1 MNLKKY
7 KILSVFIIFLLMF
20 PLHYVYDKF
29 PNSLTSIFCPVNE
42 SIWEHLKL
50 IFTSFE
56 CILAVVGIIMISL
69 VVLTKGDKYDI
80 RI

>member
-1 MNLKKY
+1 MLRLFFFLLGFGLSTIGFVYIITYLNY
-7 KILSVFIIFLLMF
+7 LSVGYTFIE
-20 PLHYVYDKF
+20 Y
-29 PNSLTSIFCPVNE
+29 
-42 SIWEHLKL
+42 LKL

>member
-1 MNLKKY
+1 MLR
-7 KILSVFIIFLLMF
+7 LFFFLLGF
-20 PLHYVYDKF
+20 GLSTIGFVYIITYLNYLSIGF
-29 PNSLTSIFCPVNE
+29 SLIEYF
-42 SIWEHLKL
+42 KL

-56 CILAVVGIIMISL
+56 CLLALIGILILSI